1 MTFQLPDNTPTQ
13 IFIDGQL
20 VDAENGATF
29 DTPNPAT
36 GERLVSIAA
45 ASAGDVDKAVASAR
59 KVFEKGTWSQ
69 KPPAER
75 GEILNRFADLIETNT
90 RELAEV
96 ESIDAGKPITDC
108 LEDDFPDVVET
119 IRFYAQAA
127 DKVFGKVS
135 PTGPQHLGYI
145 TREPVGVVGAV
156 LPWNFPASMLSWK
169 LAPALATGNSIVVKP
184 PELASLTTLRIAELA
199 VEAGIPKGVFNVIPG
214 VGSVAGRAL
223 GLHQDVDLITF
234 TGSVP
239 VGREFLRYSADSNLK
254 EIVLELGGK
263 SAQIVTESWEN
274 DLETVAEDLAESAFG
289 NNGQNC
295 TAGSLILVQT
305 TIKEQLL
312 QHLTAQANKRTVGD
326 PRDKDTIQGAL
337 IEEKAMDRV
346 MSYIES
352 VDTDGGRIVTG
363 GKRVLENSGGYFVA
377 PTVITDVEASAKVAQ
392 EEIFGPVTTVLEFTT
407 EDEAIAMANGTQYGL
422 QGTIWTKD
430 TDQAIRMS
438 RAFRAGTI
446 AINGYSEGDMTTP
459 FGGYK
464 QSGFGGR
471 DNGLEAMEQYTQLKT
486 IWYTVR

>member
-156 LPWNFPASMLSWK
+156 LPWNFPA
-169 LAPALATGNSIVVKP
+169 
-184 PELASLTTLRIAELA
+184 
-199 VEAGIPKGVFNVIPG
+199 
-214 VGSVAGRAL
+214 
-223 GLHQDVDLITF
+223 
-234 TGSVP
+234 
-239 VGREFLRYSADSNLK
+239 
-254 EIVLELGGK
+254 
-263 SAQIVTESWEN
+263 
-274 DLETVAEDLAESAFG
+274 
-289 NNGQNC
+289 
-295 TAGSLILVQT
+295 
-305 TIKEQLL
+305 
-312 QHLTAQANKRTVGD
+312 
-326 PRDKDTIQGAL
+326 
-337 IEEKAMDRV
+337 
-346 MSYIES
+346 
-352 VDTDGGRIVTG
+352 
-363 GKRVLENSGGYFVA
+363 
-377 PTVITDVEASAKVAQ
+377 
-392 EEIFGPVTTVLEFTT
+392 
-407 EDEAIAMANGTQYGL
+407 
-422 QGTIWTKD
+422 
-430 TDQAIRMS
+430 
-438 RAFRAGTI
+438 
-446 AINGYSEGDMTTP
+446 
-459 FGGYK
+459 
-464 QSGFGGR
+464 
-471 DNGLEAMEQYTQLKT
+471 
-486 IWYTVR
+486 